1 MKKNNFTNKII
12 ITTTAILAITLVLGA
27 AAVFT
32 FSLAPDADIVATTI
46 GKELA
51 AAQLRNQTANLET

>member
-12 ITTTAILAITLVLGA
+12 ATTAILAITLVLGA